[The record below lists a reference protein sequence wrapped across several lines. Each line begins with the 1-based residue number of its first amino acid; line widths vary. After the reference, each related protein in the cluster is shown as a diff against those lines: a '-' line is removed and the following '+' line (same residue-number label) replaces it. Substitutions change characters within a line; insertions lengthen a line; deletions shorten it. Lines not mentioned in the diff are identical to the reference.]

1 MIALSNK
8 EIYRQLCE
16 REPSIPLFSQAW
28 WLDSVAGVDG
38 WDVVLV
44 EDGGEIVASM
54 PFTIKRAYGF
64 TIISQPILTQNLG
77 PWLKSS
83 DAKYSRRLSLQKK
96 RIQELFAQ
104 LPTFDHFQQN
114 WHSDITNWLPVYW
127 LGFHQ
132 TTRYTYAITDLSNL
146 DAVLSNFDSSYRN
159 KIKKASKIVKV
170 KEDLSIETFH
180 QINALTFSRQN
191 VSIPYTL
198 EFLKNHDEILA
209 QMNKRKILYAEDSE
223 GKIHSALYL
232 TWDANSSYV
241 HMVGEDPDLRNS
253 GAGILLIWEAI
264 KYTAQSLGLNKFDF
278 EGSMLETVEPVR
290 RDCGGIQVPYFTIT
304 KTPSR
309 ILKTALFLKALK
321 AGR

>member
-1 MIALSNK
+1 MRNT
-8 EIYRQLCE
+8 EIYRKLCE
-16 REPSIPLFSQAW
+16 HEPTIPIFSQAW
-28 WLDSVAGVDG
+28 WLDSVAGKGG
-38 WDVVLV
+38 WEVVLV

-54 PFTIKRAYGF
+54 PFTVKKVYGF

-96 RIQELFAQ
+96 RIQELFDK
-104 LPTFDHFQQN
+104 LPAFDHFQQN

-127 LGFHQ
+127 LGFQQ
-132 TTRYTYAITDLSNL
+132 TTRYTYVITDLKNL

-159 KIKKASKIVKV
+159 KIKKASKIVEI
-170 KEDLSIETFH
+170 KEGLSIESFH
-180 QINALTFSRQN
+180 KINSLTFSRQN
-191 VSIPYTL
+191 VRIPYTL
-198 EFLKNHDEILA
+198 EFLRSHDQVLA
-209 QMNKRKILYAEDSE
+209 QNNKRKIFYAEDSE
-223 GKIHSALYL
+223 GRIHSALYL

-241 HMVGEDPDLRNS
+241 HMVGEHPDLRNS

-278 EGSMLETVEPVR
+278 EGSILETVEPVR
-290 RDCGGIQVPYFTIT
+290 RDCGGIQIPYFTIT

-309 ILKTALFLKALK
+309 ILMTALFLKALK